1 MKETDKS
8 FRIVITIVLVLMG
21 IMFYAC
27 SPMREKL
34 KEKGN
39 EVVQM
44 IEEYAKKNGRLPAE
58 LHELGAPFHG
68 NNETY
73 EYKDC
78 IFYYEPTKDGEYW
91 LTITFGPDEDFMY
104 CSKRGFWLWSYDTNK
119 IVEHKEELFREVF
132 CDYKPILR
140 FDSLCANIDSI
151 NTIYSVAP
159 DSLIYC
165 RQYYEDGRLAAE
177 GWMLEDWD
185 REQDSCDNIGV
196 WKYYTR
202 DGIMVEHEWGMLG
215 KQTNNEK

>member
-27 SPMREKL
+27 SPMRDKKL

-73 EYKDC
+73 EYNILLRTDQRRRVLAYHY
-78 IFYYEPTKDGEYW
+78 I
-91 LTITFGPDEDFMY
+91 
-104 CSKRGFWLWSYDTNK
+104 WS
-119 IVEHKEELFREVF
+119 
-132 CDYKPILR
+132 
-140 FDSLCANIDSI
+140 
-151 NTIYSVAP
+151 
-159 DSLIYC
+159 
-165 RQYYEDGRLAAE
+165 
-177 GWMLEDWD
+177 
-185 REQDSCDNIGV
+185 
-196 WKYYTR
+196 
-202 DGIMVEHEWGMLG
+202 
-215 KQTNNEK
+215 